1 MEGFHEFNES
11 RNLVEE
17 PILVNR
23 LIRLSELKH
32 VKWKYIKLESR
43 KKLYFIPINIK
54 LTEEPLNSIEN
65 GGKIIFCLFLK
76 LEVALLHNRTLVIKL
91 VLHRHLALLTTST
104 QPIFQQ
110 ILRRQGCLVCLL
122 CVLVSHNGE
131 KHL

>member
-11 RNLVEE
+11 RTLVEE

-43 KKLYFIPINIK
+43 NKIYFIHINIK
-54 LTEEPLNSIEN
+54 LTEEPLKSIEN

-76 LEVALLHNRTLVIKL
+76 LEVALLHNGTLVIKL
-91 VLHRHLALLTTST
+91 LLHRHLALLTTST
-104 QPIFQQ
+104 QPIY
-110 ILRRQGCLVCLL
+110 IYK
-122 CVLVSHNGE
+122 N
-131 KHL
+131 

>member
-43 KKLYFIPINIK
+43 KKNIFYSDQINIK
-54 LTEEPLNSIEN
+54 LTEEPLKSIEN

-76 LEVALLHNRTLVIKL
+76 L
-91 VLHRHLALLTTST
+91 
-104 QPIFQQ
+104 
-110 ILRRQGCLVCLL
+110 
-122 CVLVSHNGE
+122 
-131 KHL
+131 